1 MEKGEHMEKI
11 KELWAL
17 IKANKKASIIGAI
30 VILVILAAIF

>member
-11 KELWAL
+11 KQYWAL
-17 IKANKKASIIGAI
+17 IQANKKASIIGAI